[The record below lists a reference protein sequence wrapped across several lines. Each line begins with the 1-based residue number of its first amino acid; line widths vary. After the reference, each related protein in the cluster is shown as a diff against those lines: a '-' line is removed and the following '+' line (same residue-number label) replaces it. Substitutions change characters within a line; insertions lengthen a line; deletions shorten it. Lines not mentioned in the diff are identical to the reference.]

1 MPNKTENKRARIGP
15 APGAMKAILG
25 DPSDCD
31 NLLHPLIATKGVVFP
46 YTPDVTFGGSANYSS
61 WHFTHSNYQQFQ
73 YQNSQPSEIQV
84 TGTFT
89 AQTNEEARYMLAA
102 LTFLRAATMID
113 FGNAAVQRDNAGTPP
128 PVLRF
133 NYLGQQMFRNVPV
146 VVQNYSY
153 ILERDVDYVEVT
165 FPGNSSAS
173 SNSSGSGSLAGVG
186 LGVMIGGPALGLKV
200 LGKKIG
206 NALGS
211 VFGGGGN
218 QSQQTIDES
227 LRTWVP
233 TQLTVTLLLG
243 IQHNPKNIRDSFDL
257 EKFARGELLNKGFK

>member
-1 MPNKTENKRARIGP
+1 MTNKTESKRARIGP
-15 APGAMKAILG
+15 APGAIKALLG
-25 DPSDCD
+25 ERSDC
-31 NLLHPLIATKGVVFP
+31 NNILQPLIETKGVVFP

-73 YQNSQPSEIQV
+73 YQNSQPSEIQI

-89 AQTNEEARYMLAA
+89 AQSNQEARYMLAA

-113 FGNAAVQRDNAGTPP
+113 FGNAAVQRENAGTPP

-133 NYLGQQMFRNVPV
+133 NYLGQQMFKNVPV

-153 ILERDVDYVEVT
+153 ILERDVDYVEVQ

-173 SNSSGSGSLAGVG
+173 GKSLGVG
-186 LGVMIGGPALGLKV
+186 GAAFIGYATGGVGGAFSMVTKKLGRDIKKSLLGDD
-200 LGKKIG
+200 
-206 NALGS
+206 GS
-211 VFGGGGN
+211 KE
-218 QSQQTIDES
+218 TIDES

-233 TQLTVTLLLG
+233 TQLTLTVLLG
-243 IQHNPKNIRDSFDL
+243 IQHNPKNVRDNFDL